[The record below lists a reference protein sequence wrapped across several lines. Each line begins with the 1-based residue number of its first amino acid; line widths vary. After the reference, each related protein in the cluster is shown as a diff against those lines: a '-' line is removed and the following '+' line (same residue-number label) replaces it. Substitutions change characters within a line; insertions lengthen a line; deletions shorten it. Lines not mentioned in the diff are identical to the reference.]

1 MGLNISTNPS
11 GLIATNQLNKTTQ
24 LLTKSLQKLTTG
36 SKINGADDG
45 PTGLILSEFNKAQ
58 LSGIGAALSNTGKAY
73 SMVSIADSAM
83 KELSTILT
91 NLRSTAVDAA
101 NRGTQDASSTASA
114 QADVRNLLQTFD
126 RIVGQTQYAD
136 KKLLS
141 GAFAPTVTNSNSAN
155 SIAVVTGTVKND
167 GVTSGSINAIIS
179 AGAQAAKVLGAGAF
193 VAPTTDAVTLKI
205 NGVNVGLN
213 GTNAATIGATVTA
226 INGYSS
232 QTGVTAYNSGGSV
245 LLVANTFGSSGNF
258 TASVNVDSGA
268 DFTGLTALAA
278 PGSQVLTVSSGTDIA
293 GTINGQAGIGSG
305 GTLSSADGNIKITY
319 YQGAV
324 NKYTSDATATQMS
337 VNYGASQT
345 FQIGNNAGDTMG
357 VMIRDLSSSALGRGT
372 TGLNSVTDPLA
383 ITSNAATAAFYSL
396 ANIDVT
402 SSKNAA
408 DAVKIIDNAI
418 GELNQQRAVL
428 GSFLSSALTPTQDNL
443 SSVTESSSSMQST
456 FIDTNYA
463 EEMANQT
470 KLLVQAQAQ
479 SAILQVSKQ
488 MGDLVLSLM
497 K

>member
-1 MGLNISTNPS
+1 MAVSINSNLPGLMGT
-11 GLIATNQLNKTTQ
+11 TQLNKTTQ
-24 LLTKSLQKLTTG
+24 VLTKSLQKLTTG
-36 SKINGADDG
+36 SKINNADDG

-136 KKLLS
+136 KKLLT

-167 GVTSGSINAIIS
+167 GVSAGSINAIIS
-179 AGAQAAKVLGAGAF
+179 AGAQAAKVLGGVAF
-193 VAPTTDAVTLKI
+193 SAPTTEAVTLKI
-205 NGVNVGLN
+205 NGVNIGLN
-213 GTNAATIGATVTA
+213 GTNAATIGAAVTA

-232 QTGVTAYNSGGSV
+232 QTGVTAYNSAGSL

-258 TASVNVDSGA
+258 TASVNVDSGT
-268 DFTGLTALAA
+268 DFTGLSALAA
-278 PGSQVLTVSSGTDIA
+278 PGTQVLTVTSGTDIA

-305 GTLSSADGNIKITY
+305 GTLSSADGNIKLTY
-319 YQGAV
+319 YQGTV
-324 NKYTSDATATQMS
+324 NKYTSDATATRLS

-383 ITSNAATAAFYSL
+383 ITSSAANAAFYSL

-443 SSVTESSSSMQST
+443 SSVTESTSSMQST

-470 KLLVQAQAQ
+470 RLLVQSQVGAAVLQT
-479 SAILQVSKQ
+479 SKEMMNNILGIVR
-488 MGDLVLSLM
+488 
-497 K
+497 